1 MKLEV
6 WVYGELTRFVG
17 EDGAYIRL
25 DLDLPEG
32 TTIGRLLDVIGLPT
46 EERGLTFV
54 NGAISAFPGLQPDLG
69 HPLHDGDRVGIF
81 PEVSMLPFHYREG
94 APVVEELAEAIRA
107 MGSKGVAHDFSGRG
121 AG

>member
-17 EDGAYIRL
+17 DEAAFARF
-25 DLDLPEG
+25 DLDLPAG
-32 TTIGRLLDVIGLPT
+32 TTIGKLLEIIGLPT

-54 NGAISAFPGLQPDLG
+54 NGAISAFPGLQPDLH

-81 PEVSMLPFHYREG
+81 PEISMLPFHYREG
-94 APVVEELAEAIRA
+94 APVVEELADVLRS
-107 MGSKGVAHDFSGRG
+107 MGAKGIAHDFRK
-121 AG
+121 